1 MPRRHEIL
9 VESWNGRAWSN
20 VATPVLTG
28 GDAGP
33 PSPSFNS
40 VSCVSAGFCVAV
52 GEIREFNM
60 GTRCCHRPLIESW
73 NGREWSMVPNP
84 AGLPYASLADA
95 SCVSS
100 RFCAAVGSNNGG
112 DGGGP
117 PRTLMESWN
126 GRAWSLLPS
135 PNPGNLDEPR
145 GVSCVSVMFCV
156 AVGLEFSPGKGGDY
170 PLIESWNGAEW
181 SVVPKPNN
189 EGALNGVS
197 CVSAK
202 RCVAVGWSHTG
213 TLVETW
219 NGSTWSVLE
228 SPNPEG
234 GGVPELRGVSCV
246 SAGSC
251 AAVGSDST
259 EAGPSQTLVE
269 TSKGSKWAIIPSANS
284 ASGVSYLDGVSCAS
298 TQSCFAVGE
307 DETTPKGPS
316 QALVEAGAIHPWGGF
331 GFSRF

>member
-1 MPRRHEIL
+1 
-9 VESWNGRAWSN
+9 
-20 VATPVLTG
+20 
-28 GDAGP
+28 
-33 PSPSFNS
+33 
-40 VSCVSAGFCVAV
+40 
-52 GEIREFNM
+52 
-60 GTRCCHRPLIESW
+60 
-73 NGREWSMVPNP
+73 
-84 AGLPYASLADA
+84 
-95 SCVSS
+95 
-100 RFCAAVGSNNGG
+100 
-112 DGGGP
+112 
-117 PRTLMESWN
+117 
-126 GRAWSLLPS
+126 
-135 PNPGNLDEPR
+135 
-145 GVSCVSVMFCV
+145 MFCV